1 LRVRRGGFLDMVTRH
16 QRTLATY
23 YVVSD
28 ALLAMVGFV
37 GAYLIRFRI
46 DLIPVT
52 KGLPPLEQALS
63 ILPFVGILVPV
74 AYYFQGLYSLRR
86 NRSRVDDFFAV
97 FVGSVVA
104 VVLGVLTTLYFQA
117 YYVPAALKDRG
128 AFEVSRV
135 VWGLFLVLNVAL
147 TFLSREV
154 VRRALERRWRAGVGL
169 KRILIVGAGELGR
182 LVSDKILEHRE
193 MGYQLVGFLDDRA
206 DQDHLGYRGLP
217 LLGTTAETSEI
228 CQRERVDQIYVALPL
243 EQHQQMLAVIEAASK
258 NLIDVKIVPDLLQ
271 FIALRARIED
281 MDGIPIVN
289 INDIPLQGLSAVGK
303 RAVDLAISGAGLLA
317 LAIPCGIVALLIK
330 LTSKGPV
337 LFRQERMSLDGSSFN
352 VYKYRSM
359 YHEAEASTGP
369 IWAREEDPRCTPIG
383 RYLRRFDIDELPQ
396 LWNVLKGEMSLVGP
410 RPERPYFV
418 EQFRHRYPQY
428 MLRHKVKSGITGW
441 AQVNGWRGNTSLE
454 KRIEFDLYYI
464 ENWSLNLDFKILWLT
479 LVRGL
484 GLYKQDTPAS

>member
-1 LRVRRGGFLDMVTRH
+1 MVTRH
-16 QRTLATY
+16 QRTLVTY
-23 YVVSD
+23 YVISD
-28 ALLAMVGFV
+28 AILAMVAFL

-52 KGLPPLEQALS
+52 KGLPPFQQALS
-63 ILPFVGILVPV
+63 ILPFVGLLIPA

-97 FVGSVVA
+97 FVGSVVG
-104 VVLGVLTTLYFQA
+104 VVLGVLTTLYIQA
-117 YYVPAALKDRG
+117 YYAPASMKDRG

-135 VWGLFLVLNVAL
+135 VWGLFLILNVAL
-147 TFLSREV
+147 TFLSREA
-154 VRRALERRWRAGVGL
+154 VRRALQRRWRAGVGL

-182 LVSDKILEHRE
+182 LVADKILQHQE

-206 DQDHLGYRGLP
+206 DRDHLGYRGLP

-228 CQRERVDQIYVALPL
+228 CQRERVDQIYIALSL
-243 EQHQQMLAVIEAASK
+243 EQHQRMLDVIEAAAK
-258 NLIDVKIVPDLLQ
+258 DLLDVKIVPDLLQ

-289 INDIPLQGLSAVGK
+289 VNDIPLQGLSAVAK
-303 RAVDLAISGAGLLA
+303 RAVDLAISAAGILV
-317 LAIPCGIVALLIK
+317 LAIPGAIVALLIK
-330 LTSKGPV
+330 ATSKGPV
-337 LFRQERMSLDGSSFN
+337 LYRQERMSLDGSSFN
-352 VYKYRSM
+352 VFKFRSM

-369 IWAREEDPRCTPIG
+369 IWARDEDPRCTPIG
-383 RYLRRFDIDELPQ
+383 RYLRRFDVDELPQ

-418 EQFRHRYPQY
+418 DQFRHRYPQY

-464 ENWSLNLDFKILWLT
+464 ENWSLNLDFKIMWLT

-484 GLYKQDTPAS
+484 GLYRQDTPAA